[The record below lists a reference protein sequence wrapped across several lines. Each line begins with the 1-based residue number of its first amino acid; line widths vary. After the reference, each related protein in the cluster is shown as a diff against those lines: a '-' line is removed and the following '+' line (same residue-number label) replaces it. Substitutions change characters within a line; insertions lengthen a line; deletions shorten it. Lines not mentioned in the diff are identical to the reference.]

1 MSTHS
6 TAEEVAAL
14 RAQINAHNHRYY
26 IEDAPIIS
34 DYDFDQLLKRL
45 EKLEQEHPEFFD
57 PNSPTPS
64 KRMRRSQC
72 F

>member
-6 TAEEVAAL
+6 TAEEIAAL

-45 EKLEQEHPEFFD
+45 EKLEQSILSF
-57 PNSPTPS
+57 
-64 KRMRRSQC
+64 
-72 F
+72 